1 MSPSRRF
8 RIIYPLLLL
17 TMMLPVGGPGPGLPA
32 AMEDSTAPAAGSS
45 PGASESKTL
54 GAWRQVKKIAE
65 DALEAPRGPERIAK
79 CEAFLKEH
87 PDYPEPQSIL
97 SILALD
103 YLETGD
109 YDPVRVAQLY
119 ERMVKRELEESD
131 EVASIAVSVVERSY
145 LKYGLPAESARR
157 LLGWSREALERR
169 RKAIEEASDSATRQR
184 DLQWIDS
191 ESRRIS
197 LLEGR
202 VLLASG
208 DATGA
213 LKVLEGTEEKFKA
226 SGAFMVLRDSRGEV
240 KSSLPADVNGI
251 DSLNLSLA
259 SAYHRLGNRTA
270 ALDRLGRITGA
281 AAIRGDFAPTLRKLR
296 NDMKIP
302 PPKVVEVRADPTP
315 APVFSLTDLDG
326 KTVSLSDYRGK
337 VVAIMTW
344 ATW

>member
-1 MSPSRRF
+1 
-8 RIIYPLLLL
+8 
-17 TMMLPVGGPGPGLPA
+17 MMLSVGGPGPGLPA
-32 AMEDSTAPAAGSS
+32 ATEDSAAPGTGS
-45 PGASESKTL
+45 SKTL
-54 GAWRQVKKIAE
+54 EAWQQMKKIAQ

-87 PDYPEPQSIL
+87 PDYPEPQGIL

-109 YDPVRVAQLY
+109 YDPGRVAQLY
-119 ERMVKRELEESD
+119 EAMVKRELEESD
-131 EVASIAVSVVERSY
+131 ELASVAAGVVERFY
-145 LKYGLPAESARR
+145 LKYGLPTQSARR
-157 LLGWSREALERR
+157 LLRWNREAVERR
-169 RKAIEEASDSATRQR
+169 RRAVEEASESVTRRR
-184 DLQWIDS
+184 DLQGLDS

-213 LKVLEGTEEKFKA
+213 VKELQGTEEKFKE
-226 SGAFMVLRDSRGEV
+226 SGAFMVLRDSRGEP
-240 KSSLPADVNGI
+240 KSRLPADVSGI
-251 DSLNLSLA
+251 DWLNLSLA
-259 SAYHRLGNRTA
+259 TAYHRLGNRAA

-281 AAIRGDFAPTLRKLR
+281 AAIRGDFAATLRKLR

-315 APVFSLTDLDG
+315 APDFSLKDLDG
-326 KTVSLSDYRGK
+326 KIVSLSDFRGK